1 LALDHEAAG
10 ALLVDVGNSAI
21 KWAGLG
27 PTGGLTPPGY
37 AGYRAETLDTVLE
50 RNWAMLQAPATIWL
64 ASVADGAVNTALSAW
79 CWRRWGADVRQ
90 VGVEAEAFGVVNGSG
105 DPGQLGIDRWLAVLG
120 ARARW
125 PGAACVA
132 DLGTAATV
140 EAVDAGGRY
149 LGGYILP
156 GIDMGRTALLAAT
169 RIPRIEDVD
178 ATGPFGT
185 STAEAVA
192 LGARRALSGVI
203 DHVMRW
209 LTRDGAAARL
219 FLAGSEARAV
229 RDLLDWPVVDAPHL
243 VLEGLALYAER
254 G

>member
-1 LALDHEAAG
+1 
-10 ALLVDVGNSAI
+10 
-21 KWAGLG
+21 
-27 PTGGLTPPGY
+27 
-37 AGYRAETLDTVLE
+37 
-50 RNWAMLQAPATIWL
+50 M
-64 ASVADGAVNTALSAW
+64 
-79 CWRRWGADVRQ
+79 DVRQ
-90 VGVEAEAFGVVNGSG
+90 VGVEPEAFGVVNGYA
-105 DPGQLGIDRWLAVLG
+105 DPAQLGVDRWLAVLG

-140 EAVDAGGRY
+140 EAIEVGGRY

-156 GIDMGRTALLAAT
+156 GIDMGRKALLAAT
-169 RIPRIEDVD
+169 RIPRIEDVE
-178 ATGPFGT
+178 TPGPFGT

-209 LTRDGAAARL
+209 LTRDGGDARL
-219 FLAGSEARAV
+219 FMAGSEAAAV
-229 RDLLDWPVVDAPHL
+229 RGLLDWPVIEAPHL
-243 VLEGLALYAER
+243 VLEGLALYAAR